1 MWLTDTEATD
11 RVIGKSSDPN
21 QISFSSGGTV
31 THITEGYAQIG
42 ETIFTLF
49 KGQHNESETCAHEL
63 GHNLGCCHTFKDDSF
78 SKKEIHS
85 EEYIQQFKG
94 EYIQS
99 ETIDSQK
106 KERFESY
113 LNEQHRM
120 SQDYDKEGFN
130 AYYNLERDEQ
140 YRIAALYYDQTG
152 QQDKH
157 TQHRINQR
165 RGDEKIFYAQA
176 GTKNIMD
183 YSNNKEYFFK
193 WQWVMMRTWAKEH
206 IGGNNL

>member
-1 MWLTDTEATD
+1 MEFNNVYCGDCYEL
-11 RVIGKSSDPN
+11 
-21 QISFSSGGTV
+21 
-31 THITEGYAQIG
+31 
-42 ETIFTLF
+42 
-49 KGQHNESETCAHEL
+49 L
-63 GHNLGCCHTFKDDSF
+63 GH
-78 SKKEIHS
+78 
-85 EEYIQQFKG
+85 
-94 EYIQS
+94 IQS

-165 RGDEKIFYAQA
+165 RGDEKILYAQA